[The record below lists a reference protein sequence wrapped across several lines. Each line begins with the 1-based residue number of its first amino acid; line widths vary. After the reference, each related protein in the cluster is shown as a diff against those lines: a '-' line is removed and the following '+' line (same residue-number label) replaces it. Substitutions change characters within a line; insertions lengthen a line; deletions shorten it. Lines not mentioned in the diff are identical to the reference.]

1 MEWTECL
8 KGAVKFIEAHLLE
21 EIEVKDVAAAVY
33 MSPFYFQKGFSI
45 MTGYSVSEYIR
56 QRRLY
61 LAALDVLAG
70 QEKVIDLA
78 YKYGYSTPES
88 FTKAFSRFHGVPPMQ
103 LKGSAGKMKVFL
115 PLKITV
121 TIQGGDNMDYTVEK
135 MERMQVIGLECAV
148 RYDSSYQ
155 EIPKLWDIF
164 SRDYCS
170 SGREESAASRTVER
184 CGIGEFGICMETE
197 DKGSEFKY
205 LIAGRY
211 DGGEIPEGMKV
222 LEIPAMEWA
231 KFCCTGPL
239 PGALQTINTKIFH
252 EWLPGNPDYEIAA
265 GINLEWYSMGD
276 CSSQDYESAIWI
288 PVRKK

>member
-1 MEWTECL
+1 
-8 KGAVKFIEAHLLE
+8 
-21 EIEVKDVAAAVY
+21 
-33 MSPFYFQKGFSI
+33 
-45 MTGYSVSEYIR
+45 
-56 QRRLY
+56 
-61 LAALDVLAG
+61 
-70 QEKVIDLA
+70 
-78 YKYGYSTPES
+78 
-88 FTKAFSRFHGVPPMQ
+88 
-103 LKGSAGKMKVFL
+103 
-115 PLKITV
+115 
-121 TIQGGDNMDYTVEK
+121 
-135 MERMQVIGLECAV
+135 
-148 RYDSSYQ
+148 
-155 EIPKLWDIF
+155 
-164 SRDYCS
+164 
-170 SGREESAASRTVER
+170 
-184 CGIGEFGICMETE
+184 METE